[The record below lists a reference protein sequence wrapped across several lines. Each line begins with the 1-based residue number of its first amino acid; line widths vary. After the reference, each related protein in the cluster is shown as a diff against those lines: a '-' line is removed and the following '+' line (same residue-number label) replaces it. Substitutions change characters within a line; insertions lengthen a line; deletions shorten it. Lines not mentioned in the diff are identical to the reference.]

1 MEVKA
6 FFDPDTYT
14 LSYVV
19 FDPRTRDAVVIDPV
33 LDLDTLTWRTK
44 SASVTKVESFVRE
57 HRLTVR
63 WILDTHAHADHLT
76 GMELLRAA
84 FQAPSAIGADITRV
98 QAHFAALFNLKDF
111 AADGSQ
117 WTKLLE
123 DGESI
128 AAGSLTVT
136 AIATPGHTPA
146 CLTYQVGDALF
157 TGDALFMPDYG
168 TGRVDFPMGSAE
180 ALYDS
185 VHGRLYSLPDATRVF
200 VGHDYQP
207 GGREVAWETTI
218 GESRERNV
226 QLRASTTREAFIRFR
241 TERDATLSPPRLI
254 LPSLQVNIAAGR
266 LPLAEDNGI
275 SYLKMPLNTLGSAK

>member
-1 MEVKA
+1 
-6 FFDPDTYT
+6 
-14 LSYVV
+14 
-19 FDPRTRDAVVIDPV
+19 
-33 LDLDTLTWRTK
+33 
-44 SASVTKVESFVRE
+44 
-57 HRLTVR
+57 
-63 WILDTHAHADHLT
+63 
-76 GMELLRAA
+76 
-84 FQAPSAIGADITRV
+84 
-98 QAHFAALFNLKDF
+98 
-111 AADGSQ
+111 
-117 WTKLLE
+117 
-123 DGESI
+123 
-128 AAGSLTVT
+128 
-136 AIATPGHTPA
+136 
-146 CLTYQVGDALF
+146 
-157 TGDALFMPDYG
+157 
-168 TGRVDFPMGSAE
+168 MGSAE